1 LGDGVVFHCK
11 TLRELTLAAGLWLMA
26 SAAMAAPQPGQDMP
40 LGPSALP
47 PKGYVAFCERKPQ
60 DCGPDVATVVAG
72 ARRADADRAELMAQ
86 LGPAMPPVIMPAALG
101 GSGPVRPIRASWTAP
116 AAGPALLP
124 APELQLASV
133 EAAQIQA
140 TVTFIDPFA
149 EALRESESRAPRMTP
164 KLWSLLNSVNGQV
177 NGAIEQRTDMANY
190 GREDFWNTPLEEGR
204 RAGDCEDYVLEKQR
218 ALLEAGMPRRA
229 LNIALVTTRWGESHA
244 VLLVA
249 TSEGEYVLDNLSP
262 WLVTWRQAP
271 YRWVRRQLDGD
282 AFSWAMIEDQPRTND
297 STTKGLLIA
306 SSR

>member
-1 LGDGVVFHCK
+1 
-11 TLRELTLAAGLWLMA
+11 
-26 SAAMAAPQPGQDMP
+26 MAAPQPGQDMP

-60 DCGPDVATVVAG
+60 DCGADVATVVAG

-101 GSGPVRPIRASWTAP
+101 GPGPVRPIRASWTPPAP
-116 AAGPALLP
+116 QTELLP
-124 APELQLASV
+124 PPELQQAAV

-140 TVTFIDPFA
+140 TAAFVDPFA
-149 EALRESESRAPRMTP
+149 EAVRESDERAPRMTP
-164 KLWSLLNSVNGQV
+164 NLWSLLNRVNGQV

-204 RAGDCEDYVLEKQR
+204 HAGDCEDYVLEKER
-218 ALLEAGMPRRA
+218 ALIEAGMPRRA
-229 LNIALVTTRWGESHA
+229 LNIAVVTTRWGESHA

-271 YRWVRRQLDGD
+271 YHWVRRQLDGD
-282 AFSWAMIEDQPRTND
+282 AFSWAMVEDLARAND
-297 STTKGLLIA
+297 AGAKGLLIA
-306 SSR
+306 SNR